1 MKIYIL
7 PADAHGCGHYRLIWP
22 ASALQEH
29 GYDITVLPPHEKSGF
44 LAKVAD
50 REDGTQQLTSVTV
63 PPDADVIVL
72 QRPAHPLQPQMIKLM
87 RSHGIAVV
95 VDMDDDMS
103 SIDPNNVAYHT
114 YRPGSSSPL
123 SWKHAA
129 ESCHNATLV
138 TTSTRALQRVYS
150 RPGQG
155 MVLDNYVPEA
165 YLTMERGDTRNF
177 GWAGTT
183 KSHPNDLQVAGNTYQ
198 RLIDEGY
205 HFRTVGGRSN
215 VRQAA
220 RLRDPVDCT
229 GSIPLIDWARVI
241 YQELYVGMA
250 PLGATAFNQGKS
262 RLKAIEYMAGGVP
275 WVGSP
280 REEYRRL
287 NRESGCGLMASTPKE
302 WYTNLKRL
310 LTDDV
315 LHKEQSEAGRAYM
328 ATETYQANAWRFME
342 AWSRAHEMERGRVA
356 QKQSM

>member
-1 MKIYIL
+1 MS
-7 PADAHGCGHYRLIWP
+7 HYRLIWP
-22 ASALQEH
+22 GTVLQAQ
-29 GYDITVLPPHEKSGF
+29 GYDVTILPPHEKSGF
-44 LAKVAD
+44 LAKVAEQD
-50 REDGTQQLTSVTV
+50 DGSQLLTSVTV

-72 QRPAHPLQPQMIKLM
+72 QRPAHPLQPQMINMM

-129 ESCHNATLV
+129 QSCHNATLV
-138 TTSTRALQRVYS
+138 TTSTRALQRVYAKHG
-150 RPGQG
+150 RG

-165 YLTMERGDTRNF
+165 YLSMDRGDSRCF

-205 HFRTVGGRSN
+205 CFRTVGGASS
-215 VRQAA
+215 VKKAA
-220 RLRDPVDCT
+220 RLRDEVNCT
-229 GSIPLIDWARVI
+229 GSIPLIDWARTI

-280 REEYRRL
+280 REEYRRVH
-287 NRESGCGLMASTPKE
+287 REAGCGLMAATPKE
-302 WYTNLKRL
+302 WYTHLKRL
-310 LTDDV
+310 LTDEI
-315 LHKEQSEAGRAYM
+315 LYKEQVEAGKAYMVNQTYQYNGWRWAEAWQRAY
-328 ATETYQANAWRFME
+328 Q
-342 AWSRAHEMERGRVA
+342 MERSKGHVD
-356 QKQSM
+356 QKQPMQFG

>member
-1 MKIYIL
+1 VAGGISVKVYVL

-22 ASALQEH
+22 ASALQAH

-44 LAKVAD
+44 LAKVAKND
-50 REDGTQQLTSVTV
+50 DGSEQLTSVSV
-63 PPDADVIVL
+63 PPDADVIIL
-72 QRPAHPLQPQMIKLM
+72 QRPAHPLQPQMINMM
-87 RSHGIAVV
+87 RSNGIAVV

-103 SIDPNNVAYHT
+103 SIDPNNIAYQT
-114 YRPGSSSPL
+114 YHPKSQSPL

-129 ESCHNATLV
+129 ESCRVATLV
-138 TTSTRALQRVYS
+138 TTSTRALQRVYVKHG
-150 RPGQG
+150 RG

-165 YLTMERGDTRNF
+165 YLSMEKGDVRNF

-198 RLIDEGY
+198 RLIDEGFP
-205 HFRTVGGRSN
+205 FRTVGGASS
-215 VRQAA
+215 VKQAA
-220 RLRDPVDCT
+220 RLRDEVDST
-229 GSIPLIDWARVI
+229 GSIPLIDWARTI

-310 LTDDV
+310 LTDEI
-315 LHKEQSEAGRAYM
+315 LYKEQSEAGKDYM
-328 ATETYQANAWRFME
+328 TTETYQLNAWRFAE
-342 AWSRAHEMERGRVA
+342 AWTRAHEMERGR
-356 QKQSM
+356 